1 MVLSTTRPFLFRS
14 TIKMLILLEFGETI
28 FFTFVIVNSLLNEKK
43 SFFVEIREKTNKVV
57 EGIRTIESVVNF
69 VTLP

>member
-43 SFFVEIREKTNKVV
+43 KFFVEIREKTNKVV